1 MTTLQFQP
9 LNSQPTPAFWT
20 ALTTHKLDKARLN
33 DDEQQITGWLEE
45 GRQVE
50 DHSNSSSS
58 GDPTYVGIDGNISVG
73 GNAFGESSESTP
85 AASIPVTGIL
95 KNFNTIEDFR
105 KTETKKE
112 IFNQVVAKI
121 LGSFKS
127 DQPLI
132 NPFLLVTFA
141 DLKKYIYHYWFA
153 FPAFVSS
160 PPWRMNQ
167 QGLTP
172 VQETDL
178 RELRQLEA
186 RLSTMENQKVEAFLV
201 KGDLGSRSIAPLS
214 TYQTFY
220 SDALSSEVTI
230 AFHDPSSSNTN
241 PGWPLRNILHYLNQ
255 VHGTTEVK
263 VICLRQGRA
272 SRQAIVTLPREQH
285 RSPDT
290 QVSAVGWE
298 RTKEGKLASRIA
310 DLGPMMNPIRLAE
323 QAVDLNLKLMKWRIA
338 PSLDLE
344 IISHTKCLLLGAGTL
359 GCYVARNLMAW
370 GVRNITFVD
379 SARVSFSNPVR
390 QPLFRFED
398 CLDGGRSKAVC
409 AAERLTE
416 IFPGIIATGHSLTIP
431 MPGHPVPSS
440 ASQAACEDIRK
451 LEELISQHDA
461 IFLLMDSRESRWLP
475 TLISMNQN
483 KIVINAALGFDTYL
497 VMRHGIVKG
506 DGDAAQLGCYYCND
520 VVAPTDSLTDRTL
533 DQMCTVTRPGA
544 APLAAAT
551 ATELLVSLLQH
562 PLKAQAPAYEAGV
575 ADDDHE
581 AVLGRVP
588 HQIRGILSQ
597 WRTMIIRGPAYN
609 QCTACSPLVLNA
621 YRQGGAKWLL
631 EVFARAEL
639 LEQVTGLDQLH
650 IQSEKAMDDI
660 DWIDDSEDDH

>member
-1 MTTLQFQP
+1 MTTLQFTP

-33 DDEQQITGWLEE
+33 DDDQQITGWLEE
-45 GRQVE
+45 GKQVE
-50 DHSNSSSS
+50 DHSNTSST
-58 GDPTYVGIDGNISVG
+58 GGPTYVGIDGNISVG
-73 GNAFGESSESTP
+73 GNAFGESSESIP

-95 KNFNTIEDFR
+95 KNFNTIEEFR

-121 LGSFKS
+121 VGSFKS

-141 DLKKYIYHYWFA
+141 DLKKYIFHYWFA

-160 PPWRMNQ
+160 PAWRMNQ
-167 QGLTP
+167 EVLTP

-186 RLSTMENQKVEAFLV
+186 QLSSTENRKFEAFLV
-201 KGDLGSRSIAPLS
+201 KGIPGSRSIAPLPR
-214 TYQTFY
+214 YQTFY
-220 SDALSSEVTI
+220 SDVVTSQI
-230 AFHDPSSSNTN
+230 TVAFHDPSSSDTN

-255 VHGTTEVK
+255 VYGTTK
-263 VICLRQGRA
+263 VMVFCLRQGRA
-272 SRQAIVTLPREQH
+272 SRQAVVTLPREQQG
-285 RSPDT
+285 SPDN
-290 QVSAVGWE
+290 QVSSVGWE

-310 DLGPMMNPIRLAE
+310 DLGPMMNPVQLAE

-338 PSLDLE
+338 PGLDLE
-344 IISHTKCLLLGAGTL
+344 AIARTKCLLLGAGTL

-398 CLDGGRSKAVC
+398 CLNGGRSKAVC

-416 IFPGIIATGHSLTIP
+416 IFPGIIATGHSITIP
-431 MPGHPVPSS
+431 MPGHPIPPS
-440 ASQAACEDIRK
+440 ASAAACEDIRK
-451 LEELISQHDA
+451 LEELISQHDV

-475 TLISMNQN
+475 TLISMNQS

-497 VMRHGIVKG
+497 VMRHGVVNG
-506 DGDAAQLGCYYCND
+506 DGDAEQLGCYYCND

-551 ATELLVSLLQH
+551 ATELLISLLQH
-562 PLKAQAPAYEAGV
+562 PLKAQAPAYEPAVPAGE
-575 ADDDHE
+575 DE
-581 AVLGRVP
+581 AALGPVP

-597 WRTMIIRGPAYN
+597 WKTMIIRGPAYN
-609 QCTACSPLVLNA
+609 QCTACSPLVLDA

-650 IQSEKAMDDI
+650 IQSEEAFDSI
-660 DWIDDSEDDH
+660 DWSDDSGSEV

>member
-1 MTTLQFQP
+1 MTTLQFTP
-9 LNSQPTPAFWT
+9 LTSQPTPAFWT

-33 DDEQQITGWLEE
+33 DDDQQITGWLEE

-50 DHSNSSSS
+50 DHSNASST
-58 GDPTYVGIDGNISVG
+58 GGPTYVGIDGNISVG
-73 GNAFGESSESTP
+73 GNAFGESSESIP

-95 KNFNTIEDFR
+95 KNFNTIEEFR

-121 LGSFKS
+121 VGSFKS

-141 DLKKYIYHYWFA
+141 DLKKYIFHYWFA

-160 PPWRMNQ
+160 PAWRMNQ
-167 QGLTP
+167 EGLTP

-186 RLSTMENQKVEAFLV
+186 QLSSTENRKFEAFLV
-201 KGDLGSRSIAPLS
+201 KGIPGSRLIAPLPR
-214 TYQTFY
+214 YQTFY
-220 SDALSSEVTI
+220 SDVVTSQI
-230 AFHDPSSSNTN
+230 TVAFHDPSSSDTN

-255 VHGTTEVK
+255 VYGTTEVM
-263 VICLRQGRA
+263 VFCLRQGRA
-272 SRQAIVTLPREQH
+272 SRQAVVTLPREQQG
-285 RSPDT
+285 SPDN
-290 QVSAVGWE
+290 QVSSVGWE
-298 RTKEGKLASRIA
+298 RTKEGKLASRMA
-310 DLGPMMNPIRLAE
+310 DLGPMMNPVQLAE

-338 PSLDLE
+338 PGLDLE
-344 IISHTKCLLLGAGTL
+344 AIAHTNCLLLGAGTL

-398 CLDGGRSKAVC
+398 CLNGGRSKAVC

-431 MPGHPVPSS
+431 MPGHPIPSS
-440 ASQAACEDIRK
+440 ASAAACEDIRK
-451 LEELISQHDA
+451 LEELISQHDV

-475 TLISMNQN
+475 TLISMDQS

-497 VMRHGIVKG
+497 VMRHGVVGG

-562 PLKAQAPAYEAGV
+562 PLKAQAPAYEPAVPAGE
-575 ADDDHE
+575 DE
-581 AVLGRVP
+581 AALGHVP

-597 WRTMIIRGPAYN
+597 WKTMIIRGPAYN

-650 IQSEKAMDDI
+650 IQSEKAIDDI
-660 DWIDDSEDDH
+660 DWIDGSEDDG